1 MDDPARAREDEPLL
15 PTEGGERRHRGE
27 GDPTRERPWYL
38 TFTGIVIF
46 IIIITIPTAIVAAL
60 LGRLGFGQ
68 PQEPPTPEP
77 IGRRIEY
84 KELLRDVEQYL
95 DLYRLGL
102 PPFDV
107 MKQQTRQFHLPL
119 PNATVQVKTDHR
131 PGRSKA

>member
-1 MDDPARAREDEPLL
+1 MTQLAHEKTSPSSPPRA
-15 PTEGGERRHRGE
+15 GRGDT
-27 GDPTRERPWYL
+27 GVKVIRPERPWYL
-38 TFTGIVIF
+38 TFTGIVILV
-46 IIIITIPTAIVAAL
+46 IIITIPAAIVAAL

-107 MKQQTRQFHLPL
+107 MKQQARQFHLPL
-119 PNATVQVKTDHR
+119 LNATVQVKTDRR